1 MNIRYT
7 LKEANQVL
15 KLVRVIANEM
25 LERRNDRRKL
35 ARRRDQ
41 LETAETPE
49 GLRSELAELDARI
62 WEHDEALYHCKH
74 ELEDL
79 GLTVLRTN
87 PLTVHIPGRSVPKQG
102 RKTAAAKTSTA
113 QSSTAQSAT
122 TQSATAQSSTARASS
137 TPSQEVV
144 FCWQEGEDDVGFG
157 HPLGEEEHQRRPLR
171 VAKGA

>member
-15 KLVRVIANEM
+15 KLVRVIASEM
-25 LERRNDRRKL
+25 LERRTDRRRL
-35 ARRRDQ
+35 ARERDQ
-41 LETAETPE
+41 LETAVTPE

-62 WEHDEALYHCKH
+62 WEHDEALHNCRH

-87 PLTVHIPGRSVPKQG
+87 PLTVHIPGRSLASTGQNTNSRGIP
-102 RKTAAAKTSTA
+102 TTS
-113 QSSTAQSAT
+113 
-122 TQSATAQSSTARASS
+122 RD
-137 TPSQEVV
+137 VV

-157 HPLGEEEHQRRPLR
+157 HPVGEEEHQRRPLR
-171 VAKGA
+171 VGKSA